1 MDIITPVT
9 RLCFKRS
16 PSCHRPTPERALA
29 RTELIELL
37 ESQLDTLARE
47 TFGVVTEAE
56 LFEYEDSGPHPSIY
70 AEPIDGEA
78 AT

>member
-9 RLCFKRS
+9 RFCFKRS
-16 PSCHRPTPERALA
+16 LSCHPPTPERALA
-29 RTELIELL
+29 RIELVDLL

-56 LFEYEDSGPHPSIY
+56 LCEYEDKRGSPVNS
-70 AEPIDGEA
+70 
-78 AT
+78 TQN